1 MKEKQKIQDLKNF
14 VPTKPNKL
22 LYPLLILVGR
32 ILGKIWIN
40 AKFKKD
46 PAIKDRKGPFVCVG
60 THSCIMDV
68 AMMMLTM
75 SPVSLNI
82 VCGRDVMTWNV
93 LKPFAKAIGLLPIN
107 QFEMDLAS
115 IRSMKRAV
123 DSGCSL
129 ALFPEGKFTLDG
141 RGMYYIPESLAKLLK
156 LLKADVVFCHNN
168 GGYCARPRWYSGFK
182 YGTVVN
188 ESTLLFTKEQL
199 AQLSDK
205 EIYDVL
211 KEKFKFNDCLYQR
224 ENNLRFKAKNPAE
237 GLHYILY
244 KCPKCGEE
252 YEMVSDAHYLTCE
265 KCGNKVEFTEYGELI
280 PQGDSVAFER
290 IDLWYEYERE
300 AVRKEIANDNFEM
313 RHPVVW
319 ERADENHNYVELGE
333 GEFFLNHEYI
343 GFVGKRYDN
352 GEEVLIQVPTLKQ
365 PTIVHK
371 NSEAIDLTIDTI
383 VNRFYFKEVKYSCK
397 YNIAVEELY
406 RKNKNLPID

>member
-1 MKEKQKIQDLKNF
+1 MKTPKKTDDIKNF
-14 VPTKPNKL
+14 VPNKPNKL
-22 LYPLLILVGR
+22 IYPLLILTGR

-46 PAIKDRKGPFVCVG
+46 TAIKGRKGPFVCLG

-123 DSGCSL
+123 DKGCSL

-168 GGYCARPRWYSGFK
+168 GGYCARPRWYNGFK
-182 YGTVVN
+182 YGTVTNVS
-188 ESTLLFTKEQL
+188 ELLFTKEQIET
-199 AQLSDK
+199 LSDK
-205 EIYDVL
+205 EIYAVI
-211 KEKFKFNDCLYQR
+211 KEKFQFNDCLYQR

-244 KCPKCGEE
+244 KCPKCGAE
-252 YEMVSDAHYLTCE
+252 YENVSDAHYLTCE
-265 KCGNKVEFTEYGELI
+265 KCGNKVEYTEYGELI
-280 PQGDSVAFER
+280 PVGDSVAFER

-300 AVRKEIANDNFEM
+300 SVRKEIEDENFEM
-313 RHPVVW
+313 RHDVVW
-319 ERADENHNYVELGE
+319 EQADENHNYVELGR
-333 GEFFLNHEYI
+333 GDFYLNHDYI
-343 GFVGKRYDN
+343 GFKGTRYDN
-352 GEEVLIQVPTLKQ
+352 GEEVVIEVPTLKQ
-365 PTIVHK
+365 ATIVHK
-371 NSEAIDLTIDTI
+371 NSEAIDLTIDTV
-383 VNRFYFKEVKYSCK
+383 VNRFHFSEVKWSCK

-406 RKNKNLPID
+406 RKHKGLPL

>member
-1 MKEKQKIQDLKNF
+1 MKKEKKKEDLKNF
-14 VPTKPNKL
+14 VPEKPNKL
-22 LYPLLILVGR
+22 LYPLLVFVGR

-46 PAIKDRKGPFVCVG
+46 PAIKGRKGPFVCLG

-123 DSGCSL
+123 EKGCSL

-182 YGTVVN
+182 YGVVTN
-188 ESTLLFTKEQL
+188 ESQLLFTKEQIES
-199 AQLSDK
+199 LSDK
-205 EIYDVL
+205 EIYAVL

-224 ENNLRFKAKNPAE
+224 EHNLRFKAKNPAE

-244 KCPKCGEE
+244 KCPKCGKE
-252 YEMVSDAHYLTCE
+252 YSNVSDAHYLTCE
-265 KCGNKVEFTEYGELI
+265 HCGNKVEFTEYGELI
-280 PQGDSVAFER
+280 PVGDSVAFER

-300 AVRKEIANDNFEM
+300 CVRKEIEDENFEM
-313 RHPVVW
+313 RHDVVW
-319 ERADENHNYVELGE
+319 EQADENHNYVELGR
-333 GEFFLNHEYI
+333 GDFYLNQNYI
-343 GFVGKRYDN
+343 GFKGKRYDN
-352 GEEVLIQVPTLKQ
+352 GEEVVIEVPTLKQ
-365 PTIVHK
+365 ATIVHK
-371 NSEAIDLTIDTI
+371 NSEAIDLTIDTV
-383 VNRFYFKEVKYSCK
+383 VNRFHFSEVKWSCK

-406 RKNKNLPID
+406 RKHKGLPL